1 MTPDERWL
9 AAVWPF
15 VRGSL
20 PAAPARVAELGC
32 GPLGG
37 FVPMLESAG
46 YEAAGIAPEAP
57 RGPLYRQVG
66 FERYDPPVRLD
77 AFVACTSLH
86 HVADLA
92 AVLDLVDAVLVPGG
106 VAVIVEWARERFDEA
121 TARWCFSRL
130 PEPDGDPGWLHQRH
144 AEWRESGQPWDAYL
158 RSWAQAEGLHAGRD
172 ILDEL
177 DARFDSQ
184 PATYGPYFFADLAG
198 TSQAD
203 EQAAIDSGLIQASR
217 IQYVGRRRSHIPAR
231 SA

>member
-46 YEAAGIAPEAP
+46 YEAAGIDPEAP

-106 VAVIVEWARERFDEA
+106 GAVIVEWARERFDEA

-130 PEPDGDPGWLHQRH
+130 PEPDGSPGMHT
-144 AEWRESGQPWDAYL
+144 SGP
-158 RSWAQAEGLHAGRD
+158 GRK
-172 ILDEL
+172 
-177 DARFDSQ
+177 RRGCT
-184 PATYGPYFFADLAG
+184 PGG
-198 TSQAD
+198 TSWMSLTPGSIPSLPPTGPTSLRTWPAPAKPMSRPRSTAD
-203 EQAAIDSGLIQASR
+203 
-217 IQYVGRRRSHIPAR
+217 
-231 SA
+231 